1 MPRNFSQTTAMNHS
15 TYHLRPVPLQPQ
27 QQQQQQQQPTAP
39 PDPPLSD
46 VNMLPPPPESSAAS
60 SSAAS
65 PAPESSAISTASATP
80 QPQQPPSID
89 ASSSSTPQPPPP
101 PHQLTSTPAP
111 IPAPAP
117 APISFDI
124 VAEAAKVPLEVA
136 ICNSLLSLPSEG
148 KVKAMTNSLLLVGG
162 TASLPAL
169 GYALQSR
176 FVIRPP
182 PLPGLLALPSPSLPS
197 YRTWFADS
205 NHSLYRRLVRAFPGC
220 ITDFSRS

>member
-15 TYHLRPVPLQPQ
+15 TYHLRPVSLQPQ

-89 ASSSSTPQPPPP
+89 ASSSSTPQPPP